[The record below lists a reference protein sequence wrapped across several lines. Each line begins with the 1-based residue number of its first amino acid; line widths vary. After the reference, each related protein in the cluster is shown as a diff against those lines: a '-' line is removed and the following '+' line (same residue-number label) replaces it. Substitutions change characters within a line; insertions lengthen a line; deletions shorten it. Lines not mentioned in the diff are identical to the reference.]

1 MPTIID
7 VAALAGVS
15 TATVSRVINDS
26 GFVEP
31 ALKSKVKKAIIK
43 LKYQP
48 NLVARGLRS
57 DSTSIIAVMIS
68 DIENPFYTAVC
79 RGVQDVASEHGY
91 AVMICN
97 SDEDVEKESK
107 YLGMFAGQRVAGV
120 IISPAS
126 SKTTKTK
133 MLEEKGIYIIALGR
147 SLAST
152 TDYVGVNGRLGAKMA
167 TRHLIESGAK
177 RIACITGAADVTTAN
192 DRLAGYLDALAEAE
206 IVPDKDLQF
215 RGNFKVSS
223 GSDGVEYLLG
233 LAERPDAVFIAN
245 NQMTTGALHALANSR
260 VGIPDN
266 LMLVGFDDF
275 PLADVHKP
283 TITVVRQPTNEI
295 GVAAANLL
303 MSRINGDTTAIKSII
318 LAPELIVR
326 ESSFKAK
333 ARNESRK
340 GG

>member
-1 MPTIID
+1 MATIID
-7 VAALAGVS
+7 VAAAAGVS
-15 TATVSRVINDS
+15 TATVSRVINNS

-31 ALKSKVKKAIIK
+31 SLKNRVQKAIVK
-43 LKYQP
+43 LNYQP

-57 DSTSIIAVMIS
+57 DSTSIIALMIS

-79 RGVQDVASEHGY
+79 RGVQDVAGQNGY

-97 SDEDVEKESK
+97 SDEDVEKELK
-107 YLGMFAGQRVAGV
+107 YLEMFAGQRVAGV

-126 SKTTKTK
+126 SQTTKTN
-133 MLEEKGIYIIALGR
+133 MLEDNGIHIVALGR
-147 SLAST
+147 SLAAT

-192 DRLAGYLDALAEAE
+192 DRLAGYLDALGEAK
-206 IVPDKDLQF
+206 ISPDINLQF
-215 RGNFKVSS
+215 QGNFKVAS
-223 GSDGVEYLLG
+223 GSDGIEYLLG
-233 LAERPDAVFIAN
+233 LEDPPDAVFIAN
-245 NQMTTGALHALANSR
+245 NQMTTGALHALANR
-260 VGIPDN
+260 RTLIPEDV
-266 LMLVGFDDF
+266 LLVGFDDF

-283 TITVVRQPTNEI
+283 PITVVRQPTNEI
-295 GVAAANLL
+295 GVAATNLL
-303 MSRINGDTTAIKSII
+303 LSRINGDTSSIKSII

-326 ESSFKAK
+326 GSSSKVK
-333 ARNESRK
+333 SQSNGRK

>member
-43 LKYQP
+43 LNYQP

-126 SKTTKTK
+126 SWQRISAVQRFIEHNRNTAGQDN
-133 MLEEKGIYIIALGR
+133 LYIIKKILFL
-147 SLAST
+147 SLLI
-152 TDYVGVNGRLGAKMA
+152 TDEVYRKMIMTLHFYTGTEDFSGVFRLK
-167 TRHLIESGAK
+167 
-177 RIACITGAADVTTAN
+177 
-192 DRLAGYLDALAEAE
+192 
-206 IVPDKDLQF
+206 
-215 RGNFKVSS
+215 
-223 GSDGVEYLLG
+223 
-233 LAERPDAVFIAN
+233 
-245 NQMTTGALHALANSR
+245 
-260 VGIPDN
+260 N
-266 LMLVGFDDF
+266 LVW
-275 PLADVHKP
+275 
-283 TITVVRQPTNEI
+283 
-295 GVAAANLL
+295 
-303 MSRINGDTTAIKSII
+303 
-318 LAPELIVR
+318 
-326 ESSFKAK
+326 KAK
-333 ARNESRK
+333 ELKKDEEVQAK
-340 GG
+340 G

>member
-1 MPTIID
+1 MSTIID

-26 GFVEP
+26 GYVEP
-31 ALKSKVKKAIIK
+31 ALKIKVKKAITK
-43 LKYQP
+43 LNYQP

-79 RGVQDVASEHGY
+79 RGIQDIAGEHGY

-97 SDEDVEKESK
+97 SDEDVEKELK

-126 SKTTKTK
+126 SKKTK
-133 MLEEKGIYIIALGR
+133 IKLLEDKGIHIVALGR
-147 SLAST
+147 SLAAT

-167 TRHLIESGAK
+167 TRHLIEAGAK
-177 RIACITGAADVTTAN
+177 RIACVTGAADVTTAN
-192 DRLAGYLDALAEAE
+192 DRLSGYLDALAEAD
-206 IVPDKDLQF
+206 ISPDETLQF
-215 RGNFKVSS
+215 RGNFRVSS
-223 GSDGVEYLLG
+223 GSDGVEYLLD
-233 LAERPDAVFIAN
+233 LKNPPDAVFIAN
-245 NQMTTGALHALANSR
+245 NQMTTGALHGLANRR
-260 VGIPDN
+260 VVIPDR

-326 ESSFKAK
+326 ESSSKGK
-333 ARNESRK
+333 VNSGTRK